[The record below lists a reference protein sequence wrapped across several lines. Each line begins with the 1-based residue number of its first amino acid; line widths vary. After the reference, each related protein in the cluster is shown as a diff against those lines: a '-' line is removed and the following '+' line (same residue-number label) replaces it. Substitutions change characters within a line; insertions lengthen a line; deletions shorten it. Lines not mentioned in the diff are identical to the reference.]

1 MRTSCWFCDAIDLHK
16 TGSND
21 YLEGMKHTLLLGLAL
36 GALSLLL
43 SSCMATK
50 GLGQDMQILGEK
62 IEHKADESIAPR
74 TPPPSA
80 GAYVAPPL

>member
-1 MRTSCWFCDAIDLHK
+1 
-16 TGSND
+16 
-21 YLEGMKHTLLLGLAL
+21 MKHPLLLGLAL
-36 GALSLLL
+36 CLSSLLL

-62 IEHKADESIAPR
+62 IEHKADESMHSTPR
-74 TPPPSA
+74 PSA

>member
-1 MRTSCWFCDAIDLHK
+1 
-16 TGSND
+16 
-21 YLEGMKHTLLLGLAL
+21 MKKTLLLGLAL
-36 GALSLLL
+36 GAASLLL

-62 IEHKADESIAPR
+62 IEHKADESLER
-74 TPPPSA
+74 TPPPST

>member
-1 MRTSCWFCDAIDLHK
+1 MKMRLIVCGA
-16 TGSND
+16 
-21 YLEGMKHTLLLGLAL
+21 GMLA
-36 GALSLLL
+36 SLLL
-43 SSCMATK
+43 SSCMASK

-62 IEHKADESIAPR
+62 IERKADQDMGA

>member
-1 MRTSCWFCDAIDLHK
+1 MPISCWFCDAIDLR
-16 TGSND
+16 TILRSE
-21 YLEGMKHTLLLGLAL
+21 YLGVMKKTLLLGLAV
-36 GALSLLL
+36 GAVSLLL

-62 IEHKADESIAPR
+62 IEHKADESLAPR